1 MSGLEKII
9 QKIELDCKTECD
21 GIIANAEAE
30 AKEILDSAS
39 REAELIGAE
48 IVDAAMKENEK
59 ELAFVNSK
67 AELDRK
73 KGILAVKI
81 DIVNSVIKTALSKL
95 KELPD
100 EEYFEKIT
108 ALVLKYAQNGSGT
121 LCFSKRDL
129 GRIPAGYELCL
140 NGKLSDGFSLKISS
154 EPVDIDGGFILVYGD
169 VEQNCSF
176 DALLASSTDEI
187 KDELYGLLFKRDGV

>member
-9 QKIELDCKTECD
+9 QKIEQDCKAECD
-21 GIIANAEAE
+21 DIIVKAESE
-30 AKEILDSAS
+30 AKEILDKAA
-39 REAELIGAE
+39 REAELISSE
-48 IVDAAMKENEK
+48 IRDAALKENEK

-100 EEYFEKIT
+100 EEYFAKIT
-108 ALVLKYAQNGSGT
+108 SLVLKYAQKGVGT

-129 GRIPAGYELCL
+129 GRLPAGYELCL
-140 NGKLSDGFSLKISS
+140 NGKLGDGFSLKIAS
-154 EPVDIDGGFILVYGD
+154 EPVDIDGGFVLVYGD

-187 KDELYGLLFKRDGV
+187 KDELYGLLFKRGGV